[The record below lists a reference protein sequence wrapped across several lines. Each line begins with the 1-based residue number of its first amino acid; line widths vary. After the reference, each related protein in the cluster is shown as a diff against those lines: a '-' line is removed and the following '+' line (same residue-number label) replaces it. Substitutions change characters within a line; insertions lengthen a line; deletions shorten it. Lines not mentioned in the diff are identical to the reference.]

1 MVPEFEAA
9 IDPNPEKG
17 SLYRVLAA
25 YACLD
30 PHTGYVQ
37 GMNFIAA
44 LIVAPTV
51 LAQQPQVSTAPTPAS
66 MPASADA
73 GALNAVTTST
83 TTTTAAAPSSSSFQ
97 GCPLSI
103 EDERAAFELFVR
115 LMQASGVRRVFDARD
130 DYLHCLLLRL
140 EFHVK
145 GFLPYLHEHLDQ
157 ARTHLIDLFEGAE
170 KKVHRQERI
179 RMKACC
185 VCVPLDSI
193 LLRLIVSLFFR
204 KKYLTRF
211 SLWNGSRRFSCTTST
226 LKHRARR

>member
-51 LAQQPQVSTAPTPAS
+51 LAQQQQVSTAPTPAS
-66 MPASADA
+66 IAANAASGSLQA
-73 GALNAVTTST
+73 GTTST
-83 TTTTAAAPSSSSFQ
+83 TVTVAAAATSSSSSSSFQ

-130 DYLHCLLLRL
+130 DHLHCLLLRL
-140 EFHVK
+140 EFHVE

-157 ARTHLIDLFEGAE
+157 
-170 KKVHRQERI
+170 VHTS
-179 RMKACC
+179 MM
-185 VCVPLDSI
+185 DS
-193 LLRLIVSLFFR
+193 F
-204 KKYLTRF
+204 K
-211 SLWNGSRRFSCTTST
+211 
-226 LKHRARR
+226 